1 MKLRLFL
8 LLALLIV
15 IFAGVTRSVI
25 AQGAGE
31 FGADQLSQAVRSQDL
46 DSYWMDTK
54 KWMAYGY
61 RPQLESKVTPW
72 AKYPSYFAGKDSYTY
87 GSDLPAPT
95 LKNPFD
101 KKNIQLTK
109 YGTWH

>member
-1 MKLRLFL
+1 MKLSLFL
-8 LLALLIV
+8 SLTLLAVVSI
-15 IFAGVTRSVI
+15 GVTRSVI
-25 AQGAGE
+25 AQGASE
-31 FGADQLSQAVRSQDL
+31 FGAGDLSEAVRKQDL
-46 DSYWMDTK
+46 DSYWLDQK

-61 RPQLESKVTPW
+61 RPQIKAKATPW

-87 GSDLPAPT
+87 GSDLPAPN
-95 LKNPFD
+95 LKNPYD